1 MNKKKEWGQRGKNEE
16 PPGRHVVA
24 VDVVFTGFY
33 RVLLGFS
40 GFYRALLGFT
50 GFYWVLSGQ
59 TGFILCFTVY
69 YWVLLGFTGFYRV
82 LLCFTVFYWV
92 LRDSLGFYSILLG
105 YAGLKLLYWVKLV
118 LLGNTRCVEA
128 LLKCWFCFTGF

>member
-1 MNKKKEWGQRGKNEE
+1 MNKKKGMGPKREERGAARS
-16 PPGRHVVA
+16 PCRRGRCRLYWVLPGFTGFFWVLPG
-24 VDVVFTGFY
+24 FTGFY
-33 RVLLGFS
+33 RVLLSFIRS
-40 GFYRALLGFT
+40 NWVYTVFY
-50 GFYWVLSGQ
+50 
-59 TGFILCFTVY
+59 C
-69 YWVLLGFTGFYRV
+69 VLLGFTGFYRV